1 MLAMME
7 ESRVAAVSW
16 SSTPCLVGMVVGDG
30 PLLLLLLLLLGIVG
44 MLRSFCDDDDDDDE
58 KDENVG
64 TSVIGVV
71 YCKEDG
77 GKTYA

>member
-1 MLAMME
+1 
-7 ESRVAAVSW
+7 
-16 SSTPCLVGMVVGDG
+16 MVVGDG

-44 MLRSFCDDDDDDDE
+44 MLRSFCDDDDDDE